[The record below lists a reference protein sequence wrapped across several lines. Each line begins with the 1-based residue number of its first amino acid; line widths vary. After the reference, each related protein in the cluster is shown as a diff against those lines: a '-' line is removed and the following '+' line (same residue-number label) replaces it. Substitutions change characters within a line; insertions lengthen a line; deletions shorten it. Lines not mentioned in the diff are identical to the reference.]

1 MKILLLSLV
10 LVLVSCS
17 GGRNS
22 TGYSLINDMM
32 HSKALEAFAPSKHF
46 SDGKAMQPA
55 VEGTI
60 ARGWMPGEMD
70 ADGNLMIM
78 KNPMTSG
85 RTTSSVENMSNY
97 QWERGK
103 LLYEKNCSHCHGVK
117 GGADGLVVT
126 KGGFPAPPKFSA
138 RRWRKTDKETG
149 DYIYPSG
156 HVYKIITEGYGN
168 MKSHAQQLYPEDR
181 WLVSEYVREFLMR
194 GGKYYKKDMK
204 KVLGE

>member
-1 MKILLLSLV
+1 MKILLLSLI
-10 LVLVSCS
+10 LVSCS

-32 HSKALEAFAPSKHF
+32 HSMALEAFAPSKHF
-46 SDGKAMQPA
+46 KNGQAMQPA

-60 ARGWMPGEMD
+60 ARGWMPGELGS
-70 ADGNLMIM
+70 DGKLMIM
-78 KNPMTSG
+78 RNPMLSG
-85 RTTSSVENMSNY
+85 RTTSSMDNY
-97 QWERGK
+97 QWKRGK

-138 RRWRKTDKETG
+138 RRWRKKDKETG
-149 DYIYPSG
+149 EYAQPSG

-181 WLVSEYVREFLMR
+181 WLVAEYVREFLMR